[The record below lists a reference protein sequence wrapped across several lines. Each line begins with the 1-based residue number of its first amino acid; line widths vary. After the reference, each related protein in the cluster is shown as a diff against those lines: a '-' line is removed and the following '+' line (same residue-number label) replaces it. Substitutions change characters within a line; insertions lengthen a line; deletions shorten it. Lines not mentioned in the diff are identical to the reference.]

1 MASYNVTKSASQIEM
16 DLKKKLHNDFHEFL
30 VCQNCTII
38 PKEGPIYTCDSGKHA
53 TCNECFQ
60 ISKVCKC
67 KLQIKNRSDVL
78 EKVRTTLPLACKF
91 RKNGCNAVL
100 SLESLLYHEVDCQW
114 RTIFCP
120 ILDCN
125 SNKRNDTKII
135 FNLLENH
142 FTEHHTTFTN
152 FKNYSMIKSNFT
164 GLTKDYLNGKEAVLA
179 PFKLSLNG
187 AQFFREI
194 VLVNKRVYIWI
205 YYQGSKEEA
214 KNYICTIKVYGGS
227 ENEEFLYNGPPRSL
241 DESKDEVIDG
251 DYGLSMS
258 LSQVKRLVSEGN
270 MDYYVKIS
278 CPKEEARDEDVE
290 SGISDNEN
298 TSS

>member
-1 MASYNVTKSASQIEM
+1 MASSNVTKSASQIEM
-16 DLKKKLHNDFHEFL
+16 DIKKKLHNEFHEFL
-30 VCQNCTII
+30 VCQNCKVI
-38 PKEGPIYTCDSGKHA
+38 PKEGPIYTCESGKHA

-67 KLQIKNRSDVL
+67 KSQIKSRSDGL

-100 SLESLLYHEVDCQW
+100 SLESLLYHEVDCQC
-114 RTIFCP
+114 RPIFCP
-120 ILDCN
+120 ILDCK
-125 SNKRNDTKII
+125 SNDTKII
-135 FNLLENH
+135 FNLLDNH
-142 FTEHHTTFTN
+142 LTEHHTVVVSEMNESLFKGN
-152 FKNYSMIKSNFT
+152 FS
-164 GLTKDYLNGKEAVLA
+164 GLTKQYLNGKEAVV
-179 PFKLSLNG
+179 PPRKFSLNG
-187 AQFFREI
+187 AQFFSEI
-194 VLVNKRVYIWI
+194 VLVNKRFYIWV

-214 KNYICTIKVYGGS
+214 KNYICIIRAYGRS
-227 ENEEFLYNGPPRSL
+227 DNEEFIYNGPPQSL
-241 DESKDEVIDG
+241 DVSSDEVIDG

-258 LSQVKRLVSEGN
+258 LSQVKRTVQEGK
-270 MDYYVKIS
+270 MKYSIKIS

>member
-1 MASYNVTKSASQIEM
+1 MAPSNVTKSASQIEM
-16 DLKKKLHNDFHEFL
+16 DLKKKLHNEFHEFL
-30 VCQNCTII
+30 VCQNCTVI

-114 RTIFCP
+114 RPIFCP
-120 ILDCN
+120 ILDCK
-125 SNKRNDTKII
+125 SNDTKII
-135 FNLLENH
+135 FNLLDTH
-142 FTEHHTTFTN
+142 LTEHHTDLLVTDESLRVGIVNRFT
-152 FKNYSMIKSNFT
+152 KE
-164 GLTKDYLNGKEAVLA
+164 YLNGKEAVML
-179 PFKLSLNG
+179 PNKLSLYG

-227 ENEEFLYNGPPRSL
+227 ENEEFFYNGPPRSL

-258 LSQVKRLVSEGN
+258 LSQVKRIVSEGK
-270 MDYYVKIS
+270 MRYSIKIS